1 VKKEGDEI
9 IFQHIESVFT
19 RRAIT
24 LSLKLNNSHYS
35 TRKCACC
42 SIKPTPWIL
51 GTAGLALRYSVS
63 LLFSHASRWPEL
75 LGRTIS
81 LSRSHLLACGEAHF
95 SVDLF
100 LSSLNQ
106 ERATLKEQT
115 GTLHESR
122 CLPAKSSHDSSFS
135 PLFIHLSA
143 FHLGYFAGPVWIG
156 EGRRQSP
163 FTSLAKHRPECMQR
177 ITGWSLCVL
186 VLLPCWFPCVLAETA
201 CRRRQDGGNPRRR
214 ASSDEP
220 RRVAK
225 TSDGSLGWTAGYTR
239 DPTDTVAGRRGPIRV
254 EKVRRF

>member
-1 VKKEGDEI
+1 MLQYKTYTLNTRNCGLGSPLLRIPSLFPCKSLARAAGPHDISVAVASPRLWRSS
-9 IFQHIESVFT
+9 FLCWSLSFFIES
-19 RRAIT
+19 
-24 LSLKLNNSHYS
+24 
-35 TRKCACC
+35 
-42 SIKPTPWIL
+42 
-51 GTAGLALRYSVS
+51 
-63 LLFSHASRWPEL
+63 
-75 LGRTIS
+75 
-81 LSRSHLLACGEAHF
+81 GESNA
-95 SVDLF
+95 
-100 LSSLNQ
+100 
-106 ERATLKEQT
+106 K